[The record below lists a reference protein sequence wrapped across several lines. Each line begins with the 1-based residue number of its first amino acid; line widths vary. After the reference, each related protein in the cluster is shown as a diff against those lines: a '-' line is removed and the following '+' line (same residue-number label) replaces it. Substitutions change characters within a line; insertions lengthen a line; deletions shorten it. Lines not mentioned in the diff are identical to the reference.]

1 MLLSFTNIVL
11 YIAYTRCWCYT
22 HKKIIS
28 FPAHPFT
35 RVSVSVSTFHISVF
49 GPPSARTSNRD
60 MFHENLKRDVFHD
73 NLQRSSQRMRS
84 ESPRHGSQL
93 YGRGRSTSPRASH
106 LYGHPLFRSSHGDL
120 VRASSRHKELPRFA
134 SHRDLTR
141 SDPIRSSRRRQTEGS
156 RSKEILATIS
166 PRRLPSCHRCLPP
179 GLLAS
184 GEPRW
189 NKEFHNPA
197 FHY

>member
-1 MLLSFTNIVL
+1 MLSLHSQQIIIFT
-11 YIAYTRCWCYT
+11 
-22 HKKIIS
+22 
-28 FPAHPFT
+28 AHFFT
-35 RVSVSVSTFHISVF
+35 RVSVSFSTVHISVF

-60 MFHENLKRDVFHD
+60 MFHENLKRDMFHD

-156 RSKEILATIS
+156 RSREILATIS